1 MIALVVALLAQGA
14 GRVAALAAQTTDRTG
29 RPGAVMLGVLA
40 AQLIVVGLAVQLG
53 VTIAP
58 SLTPETRTLLLGL
71 AIGLAGAGLLGRLPP
86 RVSPFGSPRLGAF
99 GTAMLGGGAIM
110 LADSPAFVIAMAAAR
125 SSLPWAALPGALIGT
140 AGAVLPAILLGER
153 GWRHLPLRLI
163 RIGGGAVMLLTGAII
178 ALSARG
184 LI

>member
-1 MIALVVALLAQGA
+1 MTALVVALLAQGA
-14 GRVAALAAQTTDRTG
+14 GRVAALAAQATDRTG
-29 RPGAVMLGVLA
+29 RPGAVMLGIVG
-40 AQLIVVGLAVQLG
+40 AQLIVAGLAVQLG
-53 VTIAP
+53 VTLAP

-71 AIGLAGAGLLGRLPP
+71 AIGLAGAGLMGRLSS
-86 RVSPFGSPRLGAF
+86 RASPFGPPRLGAF

-125 SSLPWAALPGALIGT
+125 SPLPWAALPGALIGT

-153 GWRHLPLRLI
+153 EWRRLPLRPI
-163 RIGGGAVMLLTGAII
+163 RIGGGAVMMLAGLVI
-178 ALSARG
+178 ALSAKG